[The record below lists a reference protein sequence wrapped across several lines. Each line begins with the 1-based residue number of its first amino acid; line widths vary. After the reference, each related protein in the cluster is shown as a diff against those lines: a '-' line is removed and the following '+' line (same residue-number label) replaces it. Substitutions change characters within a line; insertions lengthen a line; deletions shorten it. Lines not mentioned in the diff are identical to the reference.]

1 MLALLER
8 AAVVMLDL
16 REYTAAR
23 AGTRYEIFQIMNVA
37 PIERVIVLIDVGND
51 ERAIAA
57 ELRAAWNAMHESS
70 PNRRAAAPAIRVLRM
85 HTGRRA
91 EIRSLFA
98 AVASVA
104 SA

>member
-1 MLALLER
+1 VLALLER

-16 REYTAAR
+16 REYTAVH

-37 PIERVIVLIDVGND
+37 PIEKVICSSASGR
-51 ERAIAA
+51 RAGH
-57 ELRAAWNAMHESS
+57 R
-70 PNRRAAAPAIRVLRM
+70 RRAAHGVERDARDLTQSARHRARDPSAA
-85 HTGRRA
+85 HAHARRA